1 LSIVSALFRINAKG
15 TPLTTVSNIHEMAG
29 GFTFLLMVVAMF
41 ASISPMRQDPRWSNF
56 APWSRRWAILS
67 IPAFLLIPIL
77 GDDRF
82 GVAQR
87 IFVGLFLAW
96 LITVALIARAFQPAS
111 N

>member
-1 LSIVSALFRINAKG
+1 
-15 TPLTTVSNIHEMAG
+15 MAG
-29 GFTFLLMVVAMF
+29 GITFLLMVVAMF

-77 GDDRF
+77 GDEGF
-82 GVAQR
+82 GLAQR
-87 IFVGLFLAW
+87 IFVVLFLAW
-96 LITVALIARAFQPAS
+96 MITVALIACALQPTS